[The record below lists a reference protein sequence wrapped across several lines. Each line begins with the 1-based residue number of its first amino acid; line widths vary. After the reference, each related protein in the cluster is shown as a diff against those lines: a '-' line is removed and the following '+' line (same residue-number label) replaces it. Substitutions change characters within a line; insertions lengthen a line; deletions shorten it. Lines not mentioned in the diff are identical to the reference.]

1 MPENTIAGRDVPE
14 IAASSPARPR
24 RAEQMLTV
32 LRRPVPFDG
41 A

>member
-1 MPENTIAGRDVPE
+1 MPENAFAGRVVAE

-24 RAEQMLTV
+24 RAEQMLTA
-32 LRRPVPFDG
+32 LRRPVLSDG

>member
-1 MPENTIAGRDVPE
+1 MPENAVAGRDVAE
-14 IAASSPARPR
+14 MAASSPARPR

-32 LRRPVPFDG
+32 LRRPVPVDG